1 MNLYKMLPICFL
13 MFFVAC
19 GDESSSF
26 VAPANATNSESE
38 MSSSSLSS
46 TISIT
51 SSSSITSISSSWS
64 AAIESS
70 ASSSSSQNVILSS
83 SSSRHSGLDPE
94 SSSSMD
100 SISSSSF
107 QNDKSSSS
115 VAVSS
120 SSATL
125 VVSSSSSVAIS
136 SSSTNSSSSSWSAA
150 IGSSAS
156 SSSSQNVILSSSSSR
171 HSGLDSES
179 SSSMVSI
186 SSSSFQN
193 DKSSSSVAASSSSVT
208 HVMSS
213 SSEAPTDPTKIFDI
227 RVPDQKFLP
236 CRDSIV
242 SANYREDWIDTV
254 AQSDLICSFKYDGDS
269 GYVYVQN
276 NPVSCRLT
284 VGLISYE
291 VHKAEFYVNG
301 SKKEISD
308 VKYHGGGN
316 HRIFGLQF
324 TYKGKVFKYD
334 YSTMGM
340 GGRPCQNMDCM
351 KVLESDGK
359 TVAQNGCGED
369 RSLPIVCRHAK
380 ENGTFDSFEDSFH
393 VCESGVFDD

>member
-1 MNLYKMLPICFL
+1 MNIL
-13 MFFVAC
+13 
-19 GDESSSF
+19 
-26 VAPANATNSESE
+26 
-38 MSSSSLSS
+38 
-46 TISIT
+46 T
-51 SSSSITSISSSWS
+51 SSSTAPTS
-64 AAIESS
+64 
-70 ASSSSSQNVILSS
+70 
-83 SSSRHSGLDPE
+83 
-94 SSSSMD
+94 
-100 SISSSSF
+100 
-107 QNDKSSSS
+107 
-115 VAVSS
+115 
-120 SSATL
+120 
-125 VVSSSSSVAIS
+125 
-136 SSSTNSSSSSWSAA
+136 
-150 IGSSAS
+150 
-156 SSSSQNVILSSSSSR
+156 
-171 HSGLDSES
+171 
-179 SSSMVSI
+179 
-186 SSSSFQN
+186 
-193 DKSSSSVAASSSSVT
+193 
-208 HVMSS
+208 SS

-291 VHKAEFYVNG
+291 VHKAEFFVNG

-308 VKYHGGGN
+308 VSYHGGGN

-380 ENGTFDSFEDSFH
+380 ADGTFDSFEDSFH
-393 VCESGVFDD
+393 VCQSGAYID

>member
-1 MNLYKMLPICFL
+1 M
-13 MFFVAC
+13 
-19 GDESSSF
+19 E
-26 VAPANATNSESE
+26 
-38 MSSSSLSS
+38 
-46 TISIT
+46 
-51 SSSSITSISSSWS
+51 
-64 AAIESS
+64 
-70 ASSSSSQNVILSS
+70 SSSSSQNVILSS
-83 SSSRHSGLDPE
+83 S
-94 SSSSMD
+94 
-100 SISSSSF
+100 
-107 QNDKSSSS
+107 
-115 VAVSS
+115 
-120 SSATL
+120 
-125 VVSSSSSVAIS
+125 
-136 SSSTNSSSSSWSAA
+136 
-150 IGSSAS
+150 
-156 SSSSQNVILSSSSSR
+156 
-171 HSGLDSES
+171 
-179 SSSMVSI
+179 
-186 SSSSFQN
+186 
-193 DKSSSSVAASSSSVT
+193 
-208 HVMSS
+208 
-213 SSEAPTDPTKIFDI
+213 EAPTDPTKIFNI

-291 VHKAEFYVNG
+291 VHKAEFFVNG
-301 SKKEISD
+301 SKKVISD
-308 VKYHGGGN
+308 VSYHGGGN

-380 ENGTFDSFEDSFH
+380 ADGTFDSFEDSFH
-393 VCESGVFDD
+393 VCQSGVYID